1 MSTRRSIEKERMS
14 FAFNF
19 VRDPGNGISDRS
31 KAKKFEAYVQKVPA
45 FIMTNGLGNT
55 LAYLTTQGDEQ
66 WKAVQKG
73 ICEWLKQV
81 DNPIKEILL
90 ATDGKLENVLEIMKD
105 NNFHDREYRA
115 VTVEILA
122 LFNWLRR
129 FAKAHRLSLTDNRK
143 SENDG

>member
-1 MSTRRSIEKERMS
+1 MSTRRSIEKERMNY
-14 FAFNF
+14 AFNF
-19 VRDPGNGISDRS
+19 VRDSGNGISDKT

-55 LAYLTTQGDEQ
+55 LAYLTTQTDEQ
-66 WKAVQKG
+66 WKAVQKVL
-73 ICEWLKQV
+73 CEWLKQV
-81 DNPIKEILL
+81 DNPLKERLESK
-90 ATDGKLENVLEIMKD
+90 DGELENVLEIMKGD
-105 NNFHDREYRA
+105 NFHDREYRA

-129 FAKAHRLSLTDNRK
+129 FAKAHRLTFDSK

>member
-14 FAFNF
+14 FSYNF
-19 VRDPGNGISDRS
+19 VKDNISGKTD
-31 KAKKFEAYVQKVPA
+31 AKKFEAYVQKVPA

-66 WKAVQKG
+66 WKAVQNG

-81 DNPIKEILL
+81 DNPLKERLKS
-90 ATDGKLENVLEIMKD
+90 TDGKLENVLKIMRD
-105 NNFHDREYRA
+105 HNFNDREYRA

-129 FAKAHRLSLTDNRK
+129 FAKAHRLTFDSK
-143 SENDG
+143 SQNNG

>member
-19 VRDPGNGISDRS
+19 VRDSKNGISDKT
-31 KAKKFEAYVQKVPA
+31 KAKKFEAYVQKMPA

-55 LAYLTTQGDEQ
+55 LAYLSTQTDDQ
-66 WKAVQKG
+66 WKNVRKV

-81 DNPIKEILL
+81 DNPLKER
-90 ATDGKLENVLEIMKD
+90 LELTNGELEDVLEVMKD
-105 NNFHDREYRA
+105 SRFHDREYRA
-115 VTVEILA
+115 VTVETLA

-129 FAKAHRLSLTDNRK
+129 FAKAHRLTFESK
-143 SENDG
+143 SNNNG

>member
-19 VRDPGNGISDRS
+19 VRDPGNGISNRT

-55 LAYLTTQGDEQ
+55 LAYLTTQTDAQ
-66 WKAVQKG
+66 WKALQKG

-81 DNPIKEILL
+81 DSPIKERLRT
-90 ATDGKLENVLEIMKD
+90 TDGKLENILEIMKD
-105 NNFHDREYRA
+105 DNFHEREYRA

-129 FAKAHRLSLTDNRK
+129 FAKAHRLTFDSK

>member
-55 LAYLTTQGDEQ
+55 LAYLTTHRDEQ
-66 WKAVQKG
+66 WKAVQNG

-81 DNPIKEILL
+81 DNPIKEKLL
-90 ATDGKLENVLEIMKD
+90 ATDGKLVNILEIMKD
-105 NNFHDREYRA
+105 DNFHDREYRA

-122 LFNWLRR
+122 FFNWLRR
-129 FAKAHRLSLTDNRK
+129 FAKAHRLTFDSK